1 MKKIVFLMLLVITT
15 MGLAQTVSYWQLDGA
30 TWDGTDSVGNHNLT
44 AIGTNTTSNLRE
56 DPIPNPDTSAGFIG
70 DAAANPAA
78 SWFSSNAAWYSPNTS
93 VETEHDSTF
102 DFDPTKSFTVEGWFR
117 STSTTS
123 ALVGVRHSSVANHM
137 FGGSYKGWAVYLSSS
152 GTLLNFIVD
161 GAAEAGYSKLLT
173 ASITA
178 NELTHFAAVYD
189 STGFG
194 SGGGSMSL
202 FVDGELI
209 ASVEA
214 AAEWS
219 SHRGGSLAIGARDTG
234 TGFNSWMMSGAADEI
249 RYSDVALSSSEFLNA
264 VPEPATL
271 LVLGLGGIF
280 LRRRK

>member
-1 MKKIVFLMLLVITT
+1 MKKIMFLVIC
-15 MGLAQTVSYWQLDGA
+15 LAAAISFGQTVSYWQLDGA

-44 AIGTNTTSNLRE
+44 AIGVNTTSTLRE
-56 DPIPNPDTSAGFIG
+56 NPIPNPDSTPGFVG

-78 SWFSSNAAWYSPNTS
+78 SWFSANAAWYSPNTN
-93 VETEHDSTF
+93 VEATHDSTF

-117 STSTTS
+117 STATTS
-123 ALVGVRHSSVANHM
+123 ALVGVRHSSVATHV
-137 FGGSYKGWAVYLSSS
+137 FGGSYKGWAVYLSGS
-152 GTLLNFIVD
+152 GTILNFIVD
-161 GAAEAGYSKLLT
+161 GAAASGYSKLLT
-173 ASITA
+173 ASITV

-194 SGGGSMSL
+194 TGGGSVSL

-209 ASVEA
+209 ASVAA

-219 SHRGGSLAIGARDTG
+219 SHRGGSLAIGARDAG

-249 RYSDVALSSSEFLNA
+249 RYSSDALSSNEFLNA

-271 LVLGLGGIF
+271 LVLGLGGMF